1 MRTYIKIYGPPV
13 VKAIRALEKLAVDM
27 PEVCI
32 MDTFMVQGL
41 PASLARD
48 VGATPRRSA
57 AAPPTGQFGNWAMGY
72 FRSSQI
78 PISIERCSSIISD
91 SGQRLGD
98 HDFYFEW
105 REEPKMERINIL
117 IERIDEAFKPLG
129 CHYTITTR

>member
-1 MRTYIKIYGPPV
+1 MITYIKIYGPPV
-13 VKAIRALEKLAVDM
+13 VKAIRALEKLAVNM

-32 MDTFMVQGL
+32 MDTFIVKGL

-48 VGATPRRSA
+48 IGATPRQSA
-57 AAPPTGQFGNWAMGY
+57 TTPLTRQFGNWAMGY

-78 PISIERCSSIISD
+78 PISMERCSSIISD
-91 SGQRLGD
+91 SGQSLGD

-105 REEPKMERINIL
+105 REEPNMERLNIL

-129 CHYTITTR
+129 CNYTITTK

>member
-1 MRTYIKIYGPPV
+1 MRTYIKIYGPPF
-13 VKAIRALEKLAVDM
+13 VKAIKALEKLAVDM

-32 MDTFMVQGL
+32 LDTFMVQGL

-48 VGATPRRSA
+48 VGATPMQRSA
-57 AAPPTGQFGNWAMGY
+57 TPPTGQFGNWAMGY

-78 PISIERCSSIISD
+78 PISMERCSSIISE
-91 SGQRLGD
+91 SGQSLGD

-105 REEPKMERINIL
+105 REEPNSEEINIL

-129 CHYTITTR
+129 CHYTITTG